1 MDDLTFP
8 FLRSALGNPARTF
21 SYASSGTPD
30 VQDHVWRC
38 GCAAREKAR
47 LCALDPCAK
56 HRVLRRGMVEVGEI
70 AATDAGGE
78 DVTLTAR

>member
-1 MDDLTFP
+1 LDDLTFA

-21 SYASSGTPD
+21 SYASSGMPD
-30 VQDHVWRC
+30 VRDHVWRC

-56 HRVLRRGMVEVGEI
+56 HRVLRRDGDEAAGVSGGVAVE
-70 AATDAGGE
+70 AAGGH
-78 DVTLTAR
+78 R